1 MNSFM
6 RKIWLSGVLLAGCAV
21 LAPTLRAQNISTV
34 SPFLPRGGAGAG
46 AATPNS
52 PIELRGIMAAPE
64 GTLFGLFDPV
74 QKKGGWVKLN
84 EAGRDFLVR
93 TYDAAND
100 AVTVEYQG
108 RTLNLALKSAKIEAM
123 PAVAL
128 AGPPRPAAGP
138 QAGPTPSVDDTKRIE
153 AVAAEVARRRQARQA
168 AAQQQPQPP
177 PPQQPQP
184 NRQR

>member
-1 MNSFM
+1 M
-6 RKIWLSGVLLAGCAV
+6 RILSVVLAGCGV
-21 LAPTLRAQNISTV
+21 LSPSMWAQNISTV
-34 SPFLPRGGAGAG
+34 SPFLPRGSAGAG
-46 AATPNS
+46 VATPNS
-52 PIELRGIMAAPE
+52 PIELRGIMAASE

-108 RTLNLALKSAKIEAM
+108 RTLNLALKSAKIETM
-123 PAVAL
+123 SAVAL
-128 AGPPRPAAGP
+128 AGPPRPATSP
-138 QAGPTPSVDDTKRIE
+138 QVGPTPSADDAKRVE

-168 AAQQQPQPP
+168 ALQQQQPPPQQQPQS
-177 PPQQPQP
+177 